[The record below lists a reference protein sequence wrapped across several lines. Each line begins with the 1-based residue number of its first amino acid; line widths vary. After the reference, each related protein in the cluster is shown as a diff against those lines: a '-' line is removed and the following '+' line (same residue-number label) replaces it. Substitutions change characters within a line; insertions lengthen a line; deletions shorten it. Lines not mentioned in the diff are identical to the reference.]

1 MAQLHHCYA
10 QWDSERESMPATSRR
25 VKWHPTPPPPPSP
38 KILNFPRSRRTRRK
52 QPKPTAASHHN
63 HNSSSYPSV
72 TEQEYLYPSKGKL
85 GNLFDQKNDS
95 ELSIVLLNSTS
106 NTLAAERRE
115 RVVEKDEEGGY
126 NNGGGFEEE
135 KWRFQAEIL
144 RAECNF
150 LRMEREFSLRKL
162 ERNRV
167 KMERTLRSAIQTL
180 VSGKEKIFDGK
191 NVKAVLEEEIEDLE
205 EKIEELRKDS
215 RIKVKNCSN
224 FDKKACIL
232 QSQLE
237 KFGSL
242 SQESCSKEL
251 TISESGDLNI
261 AIKNNSTDM
270 DMLKKKMEGLSKGVL
285 DRVEEVYVSMLSSTA
300 NSSVASS
307 ASTSKRIDLCPEFS
321 SSSNRQLYQEPTL
334 QDEHK
339 CSGRCKAII
348 RRIVEQVRAETEQWS
363 QMQEMLGQVRGEMEE
378 LRKSRDFWENRSLC
392 SDYEIQTLRHSV
404 EEWKEKALS
413 FQNRAGEL
421 QLELLSLKEE
431 IEDKDAMLLPLKKQL
446 ENEEKV
452 MTYRLKENH
461 CFDKDGHT
469 LEKVVKELNGEQNN
483 EQARHKELPPLSLGK
498 HLAKE
503 KRMVLR
509 RSKETRQSSNIDSK
523 QEILT
528 EERRKIYRKRDGI
541 LASKQSPLQDIG
553 NSLPVT
559 GQVHHCK
566 DVSLH
571 SPQSSTMAE
580 KP

>member
-1 MAQLHHCYA
+1 M
-10 QWDSERESMPATSRR
+10 SATSRR
-25 VKWHPTPPPPPSP
+25 AKWHPTPPPPPSP
-38 KILNFPRSRRTRRK
+38 RILNFPRSSRRTCRK
-52 QPKPTAASHHN
+52 QPKPTAAAQHN
-63 HNSSSYPSV
+63 HKV
-72 TEQEYLYPSKGKL
+72 MEQEYLSPSKGKL
-85 GNLFDQKNDS
+85 GNLFDQKNDN
-95 ELSIVLLNSTS
+95 ELSIGLLNSTS

-115 RVVEKDEEGGY
+115 RVVEQEEEGSY
-126 NNGGGFEEE
+126 HNGGGFEEE

-191 NVKAVLEEEIEDLE
+191 NAKAVLEEEIEDLE
-205 EKIEELRKDS
+205 EKMEELRKES

-251 TISESGDLNI
+251 TISESRDFNP

-270 DMLKKKMEGLSKGVL
+270 DMLKKKVEGLSKGAL
-285 DRVEEVYVSMLSSTA
+285 DRVEEGYVSLLSSTA
-300 NSSVASS
+300 NGSVASS

-321 SSSNRQLYQEPTL
+321 SFSTRQLYQEPTL

-378 LRKSRDFWENRSLC
+378 LRTSRDFWENRSL
-392 SDYEIQTLRHSV
+392 SADYKIQTLRHSV

-413 FQNRAGEL
+413 FQNKAGEL
-421 QLELLSLKEE
+421 ELELFSLKEE
-431 IEDKDAMLLPLKKQL
+431 IGDRDAMLLPLKKQL
-446 ENEEKV
+446 EHEKRV
-452 MTYRLKENH
+452 MTYCLKENH
-461 CFDKDGHT
+461 CFDKDGYA

-483 EQARHKELPPLSLGK
+483 EQARHKEFPPLSLGK

-503 KRMVLR
+503 KRVVLR
-509 RSKETRQSSNIDSK
+509 SLKETRQSSNIDSK

-541 LASKQSPLQDIG
+541 LASKHSLLQDIG

-559 GQVHHCK
+559 G
-566 DVSLH
+566 
-571 SPQSSTMAE
+571 
-580 KP
+580 